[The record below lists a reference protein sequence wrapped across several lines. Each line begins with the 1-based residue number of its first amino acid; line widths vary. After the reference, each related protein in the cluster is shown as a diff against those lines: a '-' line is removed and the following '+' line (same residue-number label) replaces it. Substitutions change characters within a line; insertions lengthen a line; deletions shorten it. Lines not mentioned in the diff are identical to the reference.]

1 MRRGSVVETVNA
13 IHSKTTSPQQ
23 VLSESHQRFRET
35 HEWLNALAQPHY
47 QDAEE
52 ACVKVDRESPL
63 AGVPASVKECFAV
76 EGLQTTLGISSKCGQ
91 VDVEDAAIVQRLKA
105 CGVVIVG
112 KSNIPQAMYL
122 HETTNPV
129 WGQTNHPETKTRGPG
144 GSSGGD
150 AALVAAGVVPLGV
163 GNDLAGSVRQPA
175 HACGVPS
182 LLPSSG
188 ILGTG
193 GAFNTI
199 PNFDVVSSRAGF
211 LASSVGD
218 LSLVADS
225 LGLVH
230 DREEPFRSQRIAV
243 WEDAGIIEPSSAVK
257 RAVREASQAL
267 IQAGHHVECIR
278 DDVAQE
284 AAWVM
289 FGFLSADGGR
299 DIQRIFGNDK
309 PIPGIA
315 TLLRIGSLPR
325 WIRPFLAAFMWIIG
339 NRIDAAALIA
349 TGPRSKKG
357 FKKLIARREKIVAHM
372 RNTAKKFDAIICPV
386 SSLPALKH
394 GTAARLVAAASPCLL
409 ANLVDLPAG
418 VVPVTRV
425 TDGEQSGRHS
435 GFDRVLRTAVQT
447 DVGSMGLP
455 IGVQVIGLNGDPAER
470 TVLDL
475 MEAIESRVNFSR

>member
-1 MRRGSVVETVNA
+1 MATHKRRVLVLTETA
-13 IHSKTTSPQQ
+13 
-23 VLSESHQRFRET
+23 LS
-35 HEWLNALAQPHY
+35 
-47 QDAEE
+47 
-52 ACVKVDRESPL
+52 
-63 AGVPASVKECFAV
+63 GVPASIKECFPV
-76 EGLQTTLGISSKCGQ
+76 QGLKTTLGISSRYGL
-91 VDVEDAAIVQRLKA
+91 VDAEDASIVQRLRE
-105 CGVVIVG
+105 CGVVVVG

-150 AALVAAGVVPLGV
+150 AALVAAGVVSLGV

-175 HACGVPS
+175 HACGVPA
-182 LLPSSG
+182 LLPSSS

-199 PNFDVVSSRAGF
+199 PSFDVVSSRAGF

-218 LSLVADS
+218 LSLVTDS
-225 LGLVH
+225 LGLVKN
-230 DREEPFRSQRIAV
+230 REEPFRSQRIAV
-243 WEDAGIIEPSSAVK
+243 WEDPGIIESSPAIK
-257 RAVREASQAL
+257 RAVRESSKAL
-267 IQAGHHVECIR
+267 IQAGHHVEFIR

-284 AAWVM
+284 AAWIM
-289 FGFLSADGGR
+289 FGLLSADGGH
-299 DIQRIFGNDK
+299 DIQRVFGDDK

-357 FKKLIARREKIVAHM
+357 IKKLIARRKEVVEHM
-372 RNTAKKFDAIICPV
+372 QNTAKRFDAILCPV

-418 VVPVTRV
+418 VIPVTRV
-425 TDGEQSGRHS
+425 SEGEQYGRHFS
-435 GFDRVLRTAVQT
+435 FDRVLRTAIQT
-447 DVGSMGLP
+447 DVGSTGLP
-455 IGVQVIGLNGDPAER
+455 IGVQVIGLNGDPVER

-475 MEAIESRVNFSR
+475 MQAIESRVGFSR

>member
-1 MRRGSVVETVNA
+1 M
-13 IHSKTTSPQQ
+13 
-23 VLSESHQRFRET
+23 
-35 HEWLNALAQPHY
+35 
-47 QDAEE
+47 
-52 ACVKVDRESPL
+52 
-63 AGVPASVKECFAV
+63 
-76 EGLQTTLGISSKCGQ
+76 
-91 VDVEDAAIVQRLKA
+91 
-105 CGVVIVG
+105 
-112 KSNIPQAMYL
+112 
-122 HETTNPV
+122 
-129 WGQTNHPETKTRGPG
+129 
-144 GSSGGD
+144 
-150 AALVAAGVVPLGV
+150 
-163 GNDLAGSVRQPA
+163 
-175 HACGVPS
+175 PS

-188 ILGTG
+188 VLGTG

-243 WEDAGIIEPSSAVK
+243 WEDAGIIEPSPAVK

-284 AAWVM
+284 AAWIM

-309 PIPGIA
+309 PIRSIA

-357 FKKLIARREKIVAHM
+357 FEKLIARREKIVAHM

-425 TDGEQSGRHS
+425 TEGEQSGRQS